1 MDAIFLR
8 DALDLARKGRALAS
22 PNPLVGAVVVR
33 DGEVVGRGF
42 HTFAGVRHAEELAV
56 AEAGEKAR
64 GATVYLNLEPC
75 SHHGRTPPCV
85 DALIE
90 AGVARVVAPLTD
102 PNPKVSGEGFRKLRA
117 AGIEVEMAGEFSV
130 EAAKLNEPFL
140 HFMRTG
146 RPLVTLKTAITLDG
160 KISAPDDNR
169 GWITSERARAH
180 VQQVRHDH
188 DAILTG
194 IGTVLADDPLL
205 NDRSGLPRGRPLLRI
220 VMDSL
225 LRLPLDS
232 RMVKSVGQVTDLPSP
247 NSGGQVGDLPHNDL
261 VVVATSASSSERRKA
276 LEARGIRVLIFDGPG
291 GRSDLRSVIDW
302 LGREQYLSLMIEAG
316 SKVNWAA
323 LECECVDRIFF
334 YYGPKI
340 LGGLEA
346 LPLAGGIGRRRRSDA
361 IRIHGITIHPIPPD
375 EFAVEGY
382 VDVHRN
388 H

>member
-1 MDAIFLR
+1 MTATFMR
-8 DALDLARKGRALAS
+8 EALDLARQGRGLAS
-22 PNPLVGAVVVR
+22 PNPMVGAVVVR

-42 HTFAGVRHAEELAV
+42 HTYASVQHAEAMAV
-56 AEAGEKAR
+56 ERSGEKAR

-85 DALIE
+85 DALIQ
-90 AGVARVVAPLTD
+90 AGVARVVAPIED
-102 PNPKVSGEGFRKLRA
+102 ANPLVAGEGFRKLRA
-117 AGIEVEMAGEFSV
+117 AGIEVEMASEFAA

-146 RPLVTLKTAITLDG
+146 KPLVTLKTAITLDG

-169 GWITSERARAH
+169 GWITSEKARAH
-180 VQQVRHDH
+180 VQQLRHDH

-194 IGTVLADDPLL
+194 VGTVLADDPLL
-205 NDRSGLPRGRPLLRI
+205 TDRSGLPRARPLVRI
-220 VMDSL
+220 VMDSQ
-225 LRLPLDS
+225 LRLAADS
-232 RMVKSVGQVTDLPSP
+232 KIVRSAAG
-247 NSGGQVGDLPHNDL
+247 DL
-261 VVVATSASSSERRKA
+261 VVVTTSAASPERRKA
-276 LEARGIRVLIFDGPG
+276 MEARGVTVVVQDGPG
-291 GRSDLRSVIDW
+291 GRADLRAAIDW
-302 LGREQYLSLMIEAG
+302 VAAQKHLSLMIEAG
-316 SKVNWAA
+316 SKVNWSA
-323 LECECVDRIFF
+323 LESGLVDRIFF

-361 IRIHGITIHPIPPD
+361 IPVHGITIHHIPPD

-382 VDVHRN
+382 LDVHRD

>member
-1 MDAIFLR
+1 MTSDFMRQAFE
-8 DALDLARKGRALAS
+8 LARQGRSLAS
-22 PNPLVGAVVVR
+22 PNPMVGAVLVR
-33 DGEVVGRGF
+33 DGQVVGHGY
-42 HTFAGVRHAEELAV
+42 HTYAGLHHAELIAL

-64 GATVYLNLEPC
+64 GATLYLNLEPC
-75 SHHGRTPPCV
+75 SHYGRTPPCA
-85 DALIE
+85 DAIIA

-102 PNPKVSGEGFRKLRA
+102 PNPLVAGQGFARLRA
-117 AGIEVEMAGEFSV
+117 AGIEVELATEFAA

-140 HFMRTG
+140 HFMRNG

-180 VQQVRHDH
+180 VQELRHDH

-194 IGTVLADDPLL
+194 IGTVLADDCLL
-205 NDRSGLPRGRPLLRI
+205 SDRTGHPRCRPLLRI
-220 VMDSL
+220 IMDSQ

-232 RMVKSVGQVTDLPSP
+232 KMARSAA
-247 NSGGQVGDLPHNDL
+247 GD
-261 VVVATSASSSERRKA
+261 VVVVTTSAANPERRKA
-276 LEARGIRVLIFDGPG
+276 LEARGIQVLSFDGPG
-291 GRSDLRSVIDW
+291 GRADFQSIVEW
-302 LGREQYLSLMIEAG
+302 LGRQRYLSLMIEAG
-316 SKVNWAA
+316 SKLNWTA
-323 LECECVDRIFF
+323 LESGLVDRIFF

-361 IRIHGITIHPIPPD
+361 IRVGSITIHQIPPD

-382 VDVHRN
+382 LNVHRDN
-388 H
+388 

>member
-1 MDAIFLR
+1 MR
-8 DALDLARKGRALAS
+8 EVLDLARKGRSLAS

-33 DGEVVGRGF
+33 EGEVVGRGF
-42 HTFAGVRHAEELAV
+42 HTYAGLHHAELIALAL
-56 AEAGEKAR
+56 AGDKAR
-64 GATVYLNLEPC
+64 GSTLYLNLEPC

-85 DALIE
+85 DAIIQ
-90 AGVARVVAPLTD
+90 AGVKRVVAPISD
-102 PNPKVSGEGFRKLRA
+102 PNPLVAGQGFAKLRE
-117 AGIEVEMAGEFSV
+117 AGVDVEIAEDFSA
-130 EAAKLNEPFL
+130 EAEKLNEPFL

-180 VQQVRHDH
+180 VQELRHDH

-194 IGTVLADDPLL
+194 IGTVLADDCLL
-205 NDRSGLPRGRPLLRI
+205 SDRTGHPRCRPLLRI
-220 VMDSL
+220 IMDSE

-232 RMVKSVGQVTDLPSP
+232 KMARSAA
-247 NSGGQVGDLPHNDL
+247 GDVL
-261 VVVATSASSSERRKA
+261 VVTTSAANPERRKL
-276 LEARGIRVLIFDGPG
+276 LESRGIQVLAFDGPG
-291 GRSDLRSVIDW
+291 GRADLRSVVDW
-302 LGREQYLSLMIEAG
+302 LGRQRYLSLMIEAG
-316 SKVNWAA
+316 SKVNWTA
-323 LECECVDRIFF
+323 LESNVVDRVFF

-346 LPLAGGIGRRRRSDA
+346 LPLAGGIGRRRRADA
-361 IRIHGITIHPIPPD
+361 IRVHRISIHQIPPD

-388 H
+388 Y